1 MVLHCMLFFQT
12 DLKKVA
18 SSYYYSL
25 EDLFIIINFFS
36 VAFCSKLLQLEL
48 EFNDNVDLSLFSF

>member
-25 EDLFIIINFFS
+25 EDLFIIINFFLLLS
-36 VAFCSKLLQLEL
+36 VVNYCS
-48 EFNDNVDLSLFSF
+48 